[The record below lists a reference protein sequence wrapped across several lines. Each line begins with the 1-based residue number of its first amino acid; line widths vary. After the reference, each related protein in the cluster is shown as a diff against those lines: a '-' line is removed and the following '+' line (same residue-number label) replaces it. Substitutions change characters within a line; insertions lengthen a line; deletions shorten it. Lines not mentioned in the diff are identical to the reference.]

1 MALQYKFIG
10 RPKDSDECI
19 ELLQNDV
26 IPLMTEHWNA
36 YGKPFYVREFFLN
49 VEGFF
54 NYWMNN
60 GLVIILAYE
69 DNKAVGILI
78 GLRFIP
84 MTFHANILQLETCY
98 GKRAEI
104 EEGLYNYLESISNIL
119 DYDELWIAT
128 DTIKVLPKNK
138 TELNRSEIVRYKRT

>member
-36 YGKPFYVREFFLN
+36 YGKPFYAREFFLN

-69 DNKAVGILI
+69 ANKAVGILI

-128 DTIKVLPKNK
+128 DIIKVLPKNK